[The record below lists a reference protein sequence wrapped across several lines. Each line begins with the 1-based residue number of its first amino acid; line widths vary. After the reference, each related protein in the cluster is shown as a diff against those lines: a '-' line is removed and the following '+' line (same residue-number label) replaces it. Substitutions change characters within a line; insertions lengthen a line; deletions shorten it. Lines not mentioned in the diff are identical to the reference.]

1 MKQGPIQHKIL
12 VVDNEAFVV
21 EELVE
26 FLHNQGFSC
35 LGCVSPQEALACF
48 KENPEIDI
56 VLSDFRMPQMN
67 GVQLVE
73 ALRASASPGR
83 VFEAIIFTGNAETQD
98 VVAALRAEVAD
109 YYQKPLDL
117 QQLLQGLS
125 RVMTRIEKREAE
137 SKIKTLSQN
146 LRMLSSSLS
155 EICGASPSSENA
167 NGHGDE
173 NRAPA
178 SDGIS
183 IDDQLAGKLSPRQ
196 RDVAKLIA
204 RGLTNY
210 RIACELG
217 ISENTVKIYVSQIL
231 RIFNLSNRTQL
242 ALMLEGGRSTQS
254 LAG

>member
-1 MKQGPIQHKIL
+1 MSKTPAQHKIL

-26 FLHNQGFSC
+26 FLHNQGYSC
-35 LGCVSPQEALACF
+35 LGCVSPKEAVTCF
-48 KENPEIDI
+48 VENPEIDI

-73 ALRASASPGR
+73 TLRDAASPGR
-83 VFEAIIFTGNAETQD
+83 VFEAIIFTGNAETED

-117 QQLLQGLS
+117 KELLQGLS
-125 RVMTRIEKREAE
+125 RVVARIEKREAE

-155 EICGASPSSENA
+155 EICGAATPADTEDQVSYGEGGVASPSI
-167 NGHGDE
+167 DE
-173 NRAPA
+173 
-178 SDGIS
+178 
-183 IDDQLAGKLSPRQ
+183 QLADKLSPRQ

-204 RGLTNY
+204 KGLTNY

-217 ISENTVKIYVSQIL
+217 ISENTVKIYVSQVL
-231 RIFNLSNRTQL
+231 RVFNLSNRTQL
-242 ALMLEGGRSTQS
+242 ALMLGSGGHSNQS
-254 LAG
+254 MAV

>member
-1 MKQGPIQHKIL
+1 MRQAPLQHKIL

-35 LGCVSPQEALACF
+35 LGCISPQEALTCF
-48 KENPEIDI
+48 MDNPEIDI

-73 ALRASASPGR
+73 ALRASANPGR
-83 VFEAIIFTGNAETQD
+83 VFEAIIFTGNAETED

-117 QQLLQGLS
+117 NQLLQGLA
-125 RVMTRIEKREAE
+125 RVIARIEKREAE

-155 EICGASPSSENA
+155 DIC
-167 NGHGDE
+167 NGI
-173 NRAPA
+173 APA
-178 SDGIS
+178 EAEGQGIPGAEGKQEFEAAAEG
-183 IDDQLAGKLSPRQ
+183 QLSTKLSPRQ

-204 RGLTNY
+204 QGLTNY

-242 ALMLEGGRSTQS
+242 ALTLDGGRSVQS
-254 LAG
+254 LTG